1 MGSRP
6 QRGRMFIEKIF
17 RNTPRPQRGRII
29 PSLGSGQ
36 SRIVDILCGRTAK
49 ASALGYKQ
57 QIPLGSNAFIK
68 CCPGFGFSSPIFA
81 SLPVNPSAMLK
92 NLLLLILILITPAL
106 LHAQILNMEKLRM
119 EQDTAKNLLAK
130 TTIGLTANNR
140 SGAEDEP
147 AHLFAFNLDV
157 NLMYYPGK
165 HAYILVSKFDYLKV
179 NQEGLMNFGYL
190 HARSNFLRE
199 RKFNYE
205 TFIQYSFDNA
215 RGLDNRW
222 IYGGGLRHDI
232 FKTDKTTFLIG

>member
-1 MGSRP
+1 
-6 QRGRMFIEKIF
+6 
-17 RNTPRPQRGRII
+17 
-29 PSLGSGQ
+29 
-36 SRIVDILCGRTAK
+36 
-49 ASALGYKQ
+49 
-57 QIPLGSNAFIK
+57 
-68 CCPGFGFSSPIFA
+68 
-81 SLPVNPSAMLK
+81 
-92 NLLLLILILITPAL
+92 
-106 LHAQILNMEKLRM
+106 KLRM

-232 FKTDKTTFLIG
+232 FKTDKTTFLIGVGGMFEQERWRFPHAERYLRADLFKSSNYLSLQSALNDYIDLNLVHYYQTGFDSAIDSFRNRLSLSVILNAKLTDKLSLTNSFDMAYEDKPIIPITKYIYTLKTGISINL